1 MSGIPAVQLGLQ
13 LFFLTQGD
21 LCGVQF
27 CHIFLHLALQR
38 YFIFLQL
45 EIKHNTV
52 IYMASRQDQQH
63 GNIHINGIYTPIRAK
78 DCELFFRN
86 LNMVKLSWN
95 IRMHEHSRYKAE

>member
-45 EIKHNTV
+45 ETKHNTV
-52 IYMASRQDQQH
+52 IYMASRQDRH
-63 GNIHINGIYTPIRAK
+63 HDRTGITIGPTTWKHTYQWHLYTYTCKR
-78 DCELFFRN
+78 L
-86 LNMVKLSWN
+86 
-95 IRMHEHSRYKAE
+95 